1 MIKFM
6 KFTRV
11 CEIKRFTQSLV
22 EDICICISCVV
33 YIAQSQSSWLQRI
46 DPEERQIHD
55 AKVGAAGFRGVLG
68 LVSYNTLSQDRKM
81 RSRPSRCIPLVVVFC
96 SFFLNPSFL
105 HGSFYS
111 APISDTYKFYEYRR
125 YPTALK
131 SRSRFSSSLASRDSN
146 KVSLQAT
153 DASPQILS

>member
-1 MIKFM
+1 M
-6 KFTRV
+6 KFAWAV
-11 CEIKRFTQSLV
+11 CEIKRFAY
-22 EDICICISCVV
+22 ISCGRYVCIFRVV
-33 YIAQSQSSWLQRI
+33 YVVQSQSPRLHRI
-46 DPEERQIHD
+46 DLEERQIHD
-55 AKVGAAGFRGVLG
+55 AEVGAAGFRGVLK
-68 LVSYNTLSQDRKM
+68 LASYNTLSQDRKM

-96 SFFLNPSFL
+96 FFFLNPSFL

-146 KVSLQAT
+146 KVSLPAT
-153 DASPQILS
+153 DASPQTLS